1 MYHKRRSLE
10 DRRLSVY
17 RTLHTPANP
26 LALPMNEFAENIDF

>member
-17 RTLHTPANP
+17 RTLHTPD
-26 LALPMNEFAENIDF
+26 LSALPMNEFAENIDF